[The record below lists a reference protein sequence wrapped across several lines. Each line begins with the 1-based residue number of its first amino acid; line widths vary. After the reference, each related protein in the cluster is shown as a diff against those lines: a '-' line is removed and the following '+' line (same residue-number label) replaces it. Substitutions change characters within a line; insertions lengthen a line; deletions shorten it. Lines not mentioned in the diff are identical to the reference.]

1 MGTEAPEMGWVGY
14 PSSASRHKASTAPL
28 HLSPMTP
35 SDREHTDPTAAE
47 LDPTAPGTAANGSGT
62 TATRPRP
69 DAPEVRPPSGAPPR
83 LRSWAHSIWSDPK
96 LRLATIGWILFVASL
111 VIYFFVAGIP
121 WSQNW
126 VFFYVIA
133 ALIISSVATGVRWK
147 RLLLDWVPFFLVL
160 YLYGLLRDYA
170 AHTFWGPFVKPQV
183 WFDRNVFGGVAPTVK
198 LQQWLYSPG
207 LHVWDYLIWACYM
220 SHFFASFIVAG
231 VLWKTNHAKFRRFA
245 ALFVGL
251 TFAGYVTYV
260 LYPAMPPW
268 MASETGHL
276 GHVTRIVPVVL
287 DHLHLASGA
296 AVFTGGNKFDNNVA
310 AMPSLHGAYPMLIC
324 LFFWKGASVR
334 KRILLA
340 AYPICMAFTLV
351 YTSEHFAIDILVG
364 WIYAAGTFY
373 FGSKLLDRWEDRQL
387 RKRVDASV
395 TDAQPA
401 RPGVTSRHPSPNRRV
416 PVG

>member
-1 MGTEAPEMGWVGY
+1 M
-14 PSSASRHKASTAPL
+14 
-28 HLSPMTP
+28 
-35 SDREHTDPTAAE
+35 
-47 LDPTAPGTAANGSGT
+47 
-62 TATRPRP
+62 
-69 DAPEVRPPSGAPPR
+69 
-83 LRSWAHSIWSDPK
+83 
-96 LRLATIGWILFVASL
+96 RLATIGWILFVASL
-111 VIYFFVAGIP
+111 VVYFFVAGIP

-133 ALIISSVATGVRWK
+133 ALIISNVATGVRWK

-170 AHTFWGPFVKPQV
+170 AHTFWGPFVKAQV

-207 LHVWDYLIWACYM
+207 LHFWDYLVWVCYM

-351 YTSEHFAIDILVG
+351 YTGEHFVIDILVG
-364 WIYAAGTFY
+364 WMYAAGTFY
-373 FGSKLLDRWEDRQL
+373 FGSKLLDRWEARQL
-387 RKRVDASV
+387 RKRVDDSV
-395 TDAQPA
+395 RDVLVPG
-401 RPGVTSRHPSPNRRV
+401 PGVRTPDPSPGRRV